1 MTALVEA
8 VAARAPDAHSVEDLA
23 HLAALRLR
31 MHEGVAASGS
41 TRLQQL
47 LEAVED
53 EQVHLAAAPPP
64 PQQPPPAWAQ
74 AAVAPPLRL
83 LHVRLQR
90 LQEASGISDGKRA
103 ASRRAALRAARA
115 GLLHHARTEGAH
127 VLESS
132 LLAALLAVEHRELDL
147 ASHILVLFPLLC
159 PLVVAMAWDLL
170 PSATTTREAVVQQL
184 WPSCLDLLCNQLQY
198 RLMFAAVVRR
208 AKEGSSGSSAGG
220 GDAGGGAVAGH
231 GDFVANLVIERLATH
246 SPIRVLVDIVPE
258 LPPQHAL
265 ELVEGQPLNGG
276 PEDAACRKH
285 DAELLHMSYGLQ
297 EALRVVQAMESGVVA
312 ADPDD
317 LLHGLDYHLGAIAS
331 QPRRVLLLLPAVFHL
346 WLIDIIINVLH
357 MDSRDVAPAT
367 GAGGDGGQLVPLEQ
381 GGSYTPLAYMSALL
395 SKLQEH
401 VPSEAEELAVLQQP
415 NGAPLPSAGLTT
427 SALVDVAKTI
437 WWERAC
443 RLRALL
449 DDWQWRLAVLR
460 RMAPAPQ
467 RAWQWHEMLAVLRA
481 APSTLLN
488 MCVQRAEFALGEEAL
503 QRFDLPPEEAALL
516 QLAEWVDRAMARASV
531 EGAISRM
538 AEGSLSIEALDFAAH
553 HAELSPL
560 ASVMLCLDIA
570 TTSARSPDMVFHLLD
585 KAKELLPLCREQADA
600 GKDDPSI
607 VDYACQMLA
616 HLQEMQEEDPT
627 QPLQR
632 QLAAPAWGRVER
644 RVPGQRALNSLMKLV
659 EAAHQGKRQFLSGEL
674 NNLVKALSDDSE
686 GLLSPRTHSSG
697 KEGRLLGHVAAVR
710 HELVPALK
718 NSGSD
723 TPRSPPASE
732 DAMLPPSKPEDLA
745 SILSLARPLEEKLPA
760 PLRLPTLGRDDSVRL
775 EDFSSYLAAFIHYV
789 ATIGDIVDDVDPT
802 HTFDYFSLLYERPSD
817 LLTRLVFER
826 GNARAASKVAAIM
839 GQDLVQQVVS
849 ACVPPVL
856 PPPASDQTPRWA
868 SVALPDRQLYQ
879 LQLEVVRHLADLNP
893 IRAILACIF
902 GEAINTHEA
911 KQLEDFAI
919 EQSTEYPVLRRWI
932 GVQLEQRRLEALV
945 SGPQAALLDVQPGLS
960 SKSRSMKRARKSGM
974 DSSNAEQVPTGTTLT
989 GRAEAVKSAHRE
1001 SVLRANSAVVMR
1013 LTDEGKLREA
1023 VALAD
1028 KFDLQGA
1035 PDSMLKAL
1043 ASQPGPDTWKYCM
1056 RLHDRKLAAEL
1067 ALKSL
1072 VQWDLLPALEVL
1084 TMCTHYL
1091 QLGTSLWSEV
1101 KEAKQKLQRYR
1112 MILQVDDQLS
1122 TWQEVELQCNTDP
1135 EGLALRLAERGKVD
1149 AAIEVGNL
1157 CQLPKELRCEL
1168 QGRHLVDIVK
1178 GSPLDSKGSA
1188 AALQYL
1194 GRIQEPE
1201 DALAI
1206 LLVALEQLTSIH
1218 TKQLLVKFLLK
1229 RQGERLAVH
1238 ELQRLQRLALVLGML
1253 AKLPP
1258 PWQLRCA
1265 RLHEHPHLILE
1276 SLLMWKQTAHVA
1288 QLLQGFPELKDDDLL
1303 AVYAAKAIASEGSG
1317 ERTFV
1322 AQLSGRLAAP
1332 SPPPTPAPPGRG
1344 VGVMRRTFAWSLAS
1358 SPREARRSPSAKPRR
1373 SLPSVSQGLP
1383 PSQKAAWEAMTGNPV
1398 STAGPGRQ
1406 VADVGLQGQ
1415 ESVLTGNEERDAA
1428 KRLAHT
1434 YENAPSAALCEAI
1447 LALCSSNEVAAR
1459 LAVTLSEA
1467 EITRQ
1472 LSGKDGVASINLEK
1486 AYHAALIF
1494 AKVLS
1499 FAQRLLQ
1506 GLHPSSIKTKED
1518 SEGSSKA
1525 SEADCADDSV
1535 ANGDKNVTNGQ
1546 LPARQGSGI
1555 KASGPSRN
1563 TIVSKEAP
1571 LSEVVRLADQW
1582 RSRMELLC
1590 KLLKA
1595 GYTASADDLSSD
1607 VRALALRDQLLQEER
1622 FELALQTCVKCQQLD
1637 EAPVWMAWGQSLLLI
1652 GHYNE
1657 AWIKVGHVLR
1667 GAEVSRAAEV
1677 ALTMVHCIESSP
1689 PTDVPAT
1696 RQLYVHM
1703 ERSVNSASEDALS
1716 ADSYLD
1722 VLHIPPPMSSSL
1734 QPRRVSGEWPEGSYR
1749 TPLVTGAELPAS
1761 HLDDQQYKECERYLR
1776 EYAKRELPAFQFR
1789 HGKVVEACRLF
1800 FPVGGLPPSLA
1811 SLLPPSLSSSTN
1823 SLTSLQTSAPAVIG
1837 AASSQQKLD
1846 PFGTQFGTLEDLC
1859 ELCVAFGAM
1868 DKLEDVISIWE
1879 SNGEDGSAADSGA
1892 TALALTRL
1900 AAYCEAHRHFSH
1912 LYRLQILQKDVIAA
1926 GLTSIQLFHGTAT
1939 TDQAVR
1945 LLEQAKVSHHTEC
1958 TLRRVSAYGSN
1969 KQGFRVRV
1977 LAFAGPEVEVLK
1989 AFTDAEGPPWMHSIF
2004 GNANDSD
2011 STKKKCEVAEALAE
2025 RAFPLAF
2032 RVVYE
2037 LALPAAHV
2045 WAAAAANLADRH
2057 LSRQLAELL
2066 AGIRGTLDEADW
2078 DSVLGAA
2085 IAVYARTHR
2094 ERPDKL
2100 IDQLSSDHRR
2110 VLACVMVGRLK
2121 SAFQF
2126 AARANSTADVEYVSR
2141 QLWLSITSFTTEV
2154 LIPCGAKA
2162 KPIPLN
2168 HTVWDGGA
2176 PTPRGIFQMDI
2187 SPSRTWG
2194 FSPRPEAGRMDR
2206 SVYRAI
2212 SQVASSDVATRQGGI
2227 DWLEGC
2233 VRSGETDMLEVASPA
2248 HLQCLLPLASSRRME
2263 LRATAMRA
2271 LAALARLRHN
2281 RPLIVEAGLL
2291 EHVVD
2296 ILCSGDNEGGR
2307 AAVHVISSLASE
2319 DMLLGR
2325 FSMSGISALVGCLH
2339 VARDFGSESMTQEG
2353 QQLQAAACTALA
2365 RLAGSQRNRLYTVQM
2380 KGIKWLMRLVQLGQ
2394 TLLPELRG
2402 SAMRAIAALSVEE
2415 DTQQQIVELD
2425 GLKYALRMCEEDT
2438 GLPQESAFWALAAL
2452 STNSELRYQIAAQ
2465 GGLRLLCNASCA
2477 AEKEMQR
2484 AAAAALGNLCS
2495 DAVIINGVVR
2505 EEGLWSVIAMAQ
2517 SPHPEVQRLAAR
2529 AFWHLAVH
2537 SENKRQ
2543 VMAMGG
2549 LQSLLTLSRLGARN
2563 QQATLL
2569 AEEALQKLGE
2579 DPEIEKQL
2587 EREED
2592 YRVRALS
2599 FHKGSSPANSG
2610 PVEQGVSGRG
2620 EETVSEDSAELK
2632 AQERSLQS
2640 AMRALFRKS
2649 SNWVGGGKFAERQH
2663 GSMPGYGGGESQSNS
2678 VSLSE
2683 EARLELRTRSL
2694 STLSTEAPAATGT
2707 SGREELDGG
2716 NTIAGEAKVRKVK
2729 SLEIRPGGS
2738 NPELPEKSH
2747 IYGPIDWGEK
2757 KEQKKV
2763 AVKKASKRDTAAG
2776 EYSFSSSHKE
2786 LSGSYS
2792 ESFTSLRRSASV
2804 SSQPRRVPRAAESTP
2819 LPGAAPLLP
2828 PEHRAWAAVWP
2839 LALYNVMCRS
2849 WCFY

>member
-23 HLAALRLR
+23 HLAVLRLH

-64 PQQPPPAWAQ
+64 LQQPPLAWAP

-90 LQEASGISDGKRA
+90 LQEASGISEGKRA
-103 ASRRAALRAARA
+103 ASRRAVLRAAHA

-147 ASHILVLFPLLC
+147 ALHILVLFPLLR

-184 WPSCLDLLCNQLQY
+184 WVGEKAAALVGDASGPRTEASPASPSCLDLLCNQLQY

-208 AKEGSSGSSAGG
+208 AKEGSSGSSAGSS
-220 GDAGGGAVAGH
+220 AGGGHAGGGVVAGH

-246 SPIRVLVDIVPE
+246 SPIRVLADIVPE

-276 PEDAACRKH
+276 PEDAVRRCEALLCSQVDDLEMEYVTRKH
-285 DAELLHMSYGLQ
+285 DAELLHMSYGVQ

-312 ADPDD
+312 ANPDD
-317 LLHGLDYHLGAIAS
+317 LLRGLDYHLGAIAS
-331 QPRRVLLLLPAVFHL
+331 QPRRVLLVLPAVFHL

-381 GGSYTPLAYMSALL
+381 GGSHPPLACMSALL

-401 VPSEAEELAVLQQP
+401 VPSEAEELAVLQLAT
-415 NGAPLPSAGLTT
+415 GAPLPSAALTT

-437 WWERAC
+437 WWDRAF

-481 APSTLLN
+481 APSFLLN

-538 AEGSLSIEALDFAAH
+538 AEGSLSVEALNFAALR
-553 HAELSPL
+553 AELSPL
-560 ASVMLCLDIA
+560 ASVMLCLDVA

-585 KAKELLPLCREQADA
+585 KAKELLPLCREQAAA

-607 VDYACQMLA
+607 VGFACQMLA

-632 QLAAPAWGRVER
+632 QLAAPAWGGMER
-644 RVPGQRALNSLMKLV
+644 KVPGQRALNSLMKLV

-686 GLLSPRTHSSG
+686 GLPSPRTLSSA
-697 KEGRLLGHVAAVR
+697 KEGRLLGHAAAVR
-710 HELVPALK
+710 HELVPALR
-718 NSGSD
+718 NSSSD
-723 TPRSPPASE
+723 TPRSPAASE
-732 DAMLPPSKPEDLA
+732 DAMPPPGKPEDLA

-760 PLRLPTLGRDDSVRL
+760 PLRMPILGRDDSVRL
-775 EDFSSYLAAFIHYV
+775 EDSSSYLAAFIHYV

-868 SVALPDRQLYQ
+868 SLALPDRQLYQ

-893 IRAILACIF
+893 IRAVLACVF

-919 EQSTEYPVLRRWI
+919 EQSTEYPTLRRWI

-960 SKSRSMKRARKSGM
+960 SKSQSMKRARQSGI
-974 DSSNAEQVPTGTTLT
+974 DSNNAEQVPTGTTLT
-989 GRAEAVKSAHRE
+989 GRAEAVKSAPRE
-1001 SVLRANSAVVMR
+1001 SVLRADSAVVMR

-1072 VQWDLLPALEVL
+1072 AQWDLLPALEVL

-1091 QLGTSLWSEV
+1091 QLGSPLYIEV
-1101 KEAKQKLQRYR
+1101 KEAKQKLQRYK
-1112 MILQVDDQLS
+1112 MILQVDDQSS

-1157 CQLPKELRCEL
+1157 CQLPKELQCEL

-1194 GRIQEPE
+1194 GRIQESK

-1238 ELQRLQRLALVLGML
+1238 ERQRLQRLALVLGML

-1258 PWQLRCA
+1258 PWQLRCV

-1303 AVYAAKAIASEGSG
+1303 AIYAAKAIASEGSG

-1322 AQLSGRLAAP
+1322 AQLSARPAAP

-1358 SPREARRSPSAKPRR
+1358 SPREARRSPFSPSAKPRR

-1398 STAGPGRQ
+1398 STAGPERH

-1415 ESVLTGNEERDAA
+1415 ESVLTGNEEWDAA

-1447 LALCSSNEVAAR
+1447 LALCSSDEVAAR

-1467 EITRQ
+1467 EITGQ

-1486 AYHAALIF
+1486 AYHAALTF

-1506 GLHPSSIKTKED
+1506 GLRPSSIKKKED

-1525 SEADCADDSV
+1525 SEADYADDSV
-1535 ANGDKNVTNGQ
+1535 ANGDKNVTDGQ

-1563 TIVSKEAP
+1563 SIASKEAP

-1582 RSRMELLC
+1582 RPRMELLC

-1607 VRALALRDQLLQEER
+1607 ARALALRDQLLQEER

-1637 EAPVWMAWGQSLLLI
+1637 EAPVWIGWGQSLLLI
-1652 GHYNE
+1652 GRYNE
-1657 AWIKVGHVLR
+1657 AWINLGHVLR
-1667 GAEVSRAAEV
+1667 GGEVSRAAEV

-1761 HLDDQQYKECERYLR
+1761 HLDDQRYKECERYLR

-1789 HGKVVEACRLF
+1789 HGRVVEACRLF

-1823 SLTSLQTSAPAVIG
+1823 SLTSLQTSAPATG
-1837 AASSQQKLD
+1837 PAQSQQKLD

-1868 DKLEDVISIWE
+1868 DKLEDVVSTWE

-1945 LLEQAKVSHHTEC
+1945 LLEQAKVHIEEGLS
-1958 TLRRVSAYGSN
+1958 LRQQQAGLPGAGAGLRGARSKTASAKLTDEDLIRLRTRISL
-1969 KQGFRVRV
+1969 Q
-1977 LAFAGPEVEVLK
+1977 ATWQQVEVLK

-2045 WAAAAANLADRH
+2045 WAAAAANLAGRH

-2141 QLWLSITSFTTEV
+2141 QAKES
-2154 LIPCGAKA
+2154 GALA
-2162 KPIPLN
+2162 
-2168 HTVWDGGA
+2168 VWD
-2176 PTPRGIFQMDI
+2176 
-2187 SPSRTWG
+2187 
-2194 FSPRPEAGRMDR
+2194 
-2206 SVYRAI
+2206 
-2212 SQVASSDVATRQGGI
+2212 
-2227 DWLEGC
+2227 
-2233 VRSGETDMLEVASPA
+2233 
-2248 HLQCLLPLASSRRME
+2248 
-2263 LRATAMRA
+2263 
-2271 LAALARLRHN
+2271 
-2281 RPLIVEAGLL
+2281 
-2291 EHVVD
+2291 
-2296 ILCSGDNEGGR
+2296 
-2307 AAVHVISSLASE
+2307 
-2319 DMLLGR
+2319 
-2325 FSMSGISALVGCLH
+2325 
-2339 VARDFGSESMTQEG
+2339 
-2353 QQLQAAACTALA
+2353 
-2365 RLAGSQRNRLYTVQM
+2365 
-2380 KGIKWLMRLVQLGQ
+2380 
-2394 TLLPELRG
+2394 
-2402 SAMRAIAALSVEE
+2402 
-2415 DTQQQIVELD
+2415 
-2425 GLKYALRMCEEDT
+2425 MCEQW
-2438 GLPQESAFWALAAL
+2438 L
-2452 STNSELRYQIAAQ
+2452 
-2465 GGLRLLCNASCA
+2465 
-2477 AEKEMQR
+2477 
-2484 AAAAALGNLCS
+2484 
-2495 DAVIINGVVR
+2495 VH
-2505 EEGLWSVIAMAQ
+2505 
-2517 SPHPEVQRLAAR
+2517 HP
-2529 AFWHLAVH
+2529 
-2537 SENKRQ
+2537 
-2543 VMAMGG
+2543 
-2549 LQSLLTLSRLGARN
+2549 
-2563 QQATLL
+2563 
-2569 AEEALQKLGE
+2569 
-2579 DPEIEKQL
+2579 
-2587 EREED
+2587 
-2592 YRVRALS
+2592 
-2599 FHKGSSPANSG
+2599 
-2610 PVEQGVSGRG
+2610 
-2620 EETVSEDSAELK
+2620 
-2632 AQERSLQS
+2632 
-2640 AMRALFRKS
+2640 
-2649 SNWVGGGKFAERQH
+2649 
-2663 GSMPGYGGGESQSNS
+2663 
-2678 VSLSE
+2678 
-2683 EARLELRTRSL
+2683 
-2694 STLSTEAPAATGT
+2694 
-2707 SGREELDGG
+2707 
-2716 NTIAGEAKVRKVK
+2716 
-2729 SLEIRPGGS
+2729 
-2738 NPELPEKSH
+2738 
-2747 IYGPIDWGEK
+2747 
-2757 KEQKKV
+2757 
-2763 AVKKASKRDTAAG
+2763 
-2776 EYSFSSSHKE
+2776 
-2786 LSGSYS
+2786 
-2792 ESFTSLRRSASV
+2792 
-2804 SSQPRRVPRAAESTP
+2804 
-2819 LPGAAPLLP
+2819 
-2828 PEHRAWAAVWP
+2828 
-2839 LALYNVMCRS
+2839 
-2849 WCFY
+2849 